1 MKYSSNPS
9 LRLVPLLVEIVHKY
23 TVSWFYITCLNNRC
37 CTLAKSH
44 NHHLP
49 SHFSLV
55 WLQQYQW
62 VVAVVAAVM
71 IDLFAWVS
79 QYLVMPWMV
88 DWMSQVDRQWVV
100 VEVVPEK
107 MTIV

>member
-1 MKYSSNPS
+1 MKYPSNPS
-9 LRLVPLLVEIVHKY
+9 PRLVPLLVEIVHKY
-23 TVSWFYITCLNNRC
+23 TVSWFYKTCLNNRC

-55 WLQQYQW
+55 WLQQYQR
-62 VVAVVAAVM
+62 VVAVMA
-71 IDLFAWVS
+71 DLFAWVS
-79 QYLVMPWMV
+79 LYLVMPWMV

-107 MTIV
+107 MTLV